1 MRAEP
6 LARPVTARVGV
17 DAVTAVDWIIVA
29 FVVLMALWGYAQGL
43 VVSAL
48 SLAGFAAGAFAGSRL
63 APVLLDQGSNSPYA
77 PLFSLVTALMV
88 GGLTAIVFEA
98 LGEGIRRRMSFR
110 AADVLDGIGGAVL
123 VATLGLGLVWI
134 AGAVALQ
141 TPGARELRRDIQ
153 RSAILS
159 KLNDALPPSGP
170 LLNALAR
177 ADPFPRIRGPA
188 ADVPAPTRGIL
199 RDRDV
204 QQAQASVVRV
214 LGHACGLAVQGSGW
228 VARPGV
234 VVTNAHV
241 VAGEDDTTVEVDGG
255 DGMDATAVVFDPHN
269 DVALLS
275 VPGLGAPALDQ
286 RTGARAGAPVAIL
299 GYPENGPYR
308 SVAGRL
314 GETRTVL
321 SRDAY
326 GNGPVRRRMTS
337 LRGTIRSGN
346 SGGPAV
352 DSAGR
357 VVATVFAA
365 TTNGSDGGFGV
376 PPGIVEAALDRA
388 GRPVD
393 TGPCV
398 R

>member
-1 MRAEP
+1 MCAEP

-17 DAVTAVDWIIVA
+17 EGMTAVDWIIVA

-48 SLAGFAAGAFAGSRL
+48 SLAGFAGGAFAGSRL

-88 GGLTAIVFEA
+88 GGLAAILFEA
-98 LGEGIRRRMSFR
+98 LGEGIRRRMSFH

-159 KLNDALPPSGP
+159 KLNEALPPSGP

-177 ADPFPRIRGPA
+177 ADPFPRIRGPV
-188 ADVPAPTRGIL
+188 ADVPAPTRRIL
-199 RDRDV
+199 RDGDV
-204 QQAQASVVRV
+204 QRAQASVVRV

-269 DVALLS
+269 DVAVLS

-286 RTGARAGAPVAIL
+286 RTGARVGAPVAIL
-299 GYPENGPYR
+299 GYPENGPFR

-337 LRGTIRSGN
+337 LRGTVRSGN

-352 DSAGR
+352 DSGGR
-357 VVATVFAA
+357 VIATVFAA
-365 TTNGSDGGFGV
+365 TTNGSGGGFGV

-388 GRPVD
+388 AGPVD